1 MKAVILTISA
11 GGGHNTAAKAIN
23 ECFSE
28 RSIETVTID
37 AYKYFNKYLSDVVE
51 NGYLFSTKYVPK
63 LYGKFY
69 RMAEKKSDTD
79 IKMKMGA
86 FGTALVLRKFARF
99 IAAQNADVIIAT
111 HIFAGE
117 LLTILREKGILDES
131 VKTVGIVTDFTVHPF
146 WEETNLDYYVTASE
160 LLNYQMV
167 KKGIPEDKILPFG
180 IPVHPKFSKKISKH
194 EARGLL
200 GVPNKDTVFVIAG
213 SMGFGDVAHHI
224 KNLDKSGHD
233 FQIIAVC
240 GNNKKLKAHLEKMK
254 DKMNKDM
261 FVYGFVNNVDVI
273 MDAADCIV
281 TKPGGLTVSEA
292 LAKKMHLILIDPI
305 PGQEDR
311 NSEFLLNCGV
321 AIKVSET
328 CPVDEAVHLFYD
340 NKIKTEYYDRIIDA
354 VAKPDAGMK
363 LGEFVEKVCRKD

>member
-160 LLNYQMV
+160 LLNYQMIN
-167 KKGIPEDKILPFG
+167 KGIPE
-180 IPVHPKFSKKISKH
+180 V
-194 EARGLL
+194 
-200 GVPNKDTVFVIAG
+200 
-213 SMGFGDVAHHI
+213 
-224 KNLDKSGHD
+224 
-233 FQIIAVC
+233 
-240 GNNKKLKAHLEKMK
+240 
-254 DKMNKDM
+254 
-261 FVYGFVNNVDVI
+261 
-273 MDAADCIV
+273 
-281 TKPGGLTVSEA
+281 
-292 LAKKMHLILIDPI
+292 
-305 PGQEDR
+305 
-311 NSEFLLNCGV
+311 
-321 AIKVSET
+321 
-328 CPVDEAVHLFYD
+328 
-340 NKIKTEYYDRIIDA
+340 
-354 VAKPDAGMK
+354 
-363 LGEFVEKVCRKD
+363 